1 MKNNRQTKKLY
12 SPPITTIVEL
22 ESEPLLQ
29 AGSSI
34 TGSAPDSDDSEFGA
48 AAQRESKWGD
58 LWGGQE

>member
-29 AGSSI
+29 AGSI

-48 AAQRESKWGD
+48 PAQRRGTWGN

>member
-29 AGSSI
+29 AGS
-34 TGSAPDSDDSEFGA
+34 APDSDDSEFGA
-48 AAQRESKWGD
+48 PAKAARRGEWGN
-58 LWGGQE
+58 LWQ